1 MISSALFIF
10 QPTQSIG
17 SFSRPILK
25 ANQLWLR
32 ETNKLLPSL
41 PQLLQPTNE
50 IQACNL
56 GRKHL
61 ERIWSNICSCLAN
74 AILNQKGNVWLY
86 KGCLIDREAKIRLDS
101 NVGGLCY
108 ICIIH
113 QVLTTDPFIDSPPL
127 AWRHH
132 SVCVWFPIKYTR
144 KYNMVTPDCEW
155 NPSKSAITLVI
166 NPK

>member
-113 QVLTTDPFIDSPPL
+113 QVLTTDPFIDSPPPCMTSSFCL
-127 AWRHH
+127 
-132 SVCVWFPIKYTR
+132 CVVSNKVHKKVQYGDPWLW
-144 KYNMVTPDCEW
+144 M
-155 NPSKSAITLVI
+155 KSF
-166 NPK
+166 